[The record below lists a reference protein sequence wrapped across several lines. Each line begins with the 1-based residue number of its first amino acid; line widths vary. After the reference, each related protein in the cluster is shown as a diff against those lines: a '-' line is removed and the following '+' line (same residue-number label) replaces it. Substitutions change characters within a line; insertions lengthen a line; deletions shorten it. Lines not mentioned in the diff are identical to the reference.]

1 MIMGAAKK
9 ILAAVGFSQYTQNLL
24 NYAAELA
31 ESMNAELIIASII
44 NARDVA
50 AVGTIAAM
58 GYDVDSGNYVAGI
71 QAERQQALDKIL
83 KKMARPPGKV
93 RTVFKTG
100 DPGDE
105 LLKIALKENVD
116 LIVMGVKGRTDL
128 EYIFVGSVAEKVF
141 RRSPIPV
148 LSYRDEANA
157 ERLKKHIDLS

>member
-1 MIMGAAKK
+1 MDAEKK
-9 ILAAVGFSQYTQNLL
+9 ILAAIGFNPYTHNLL
-24 NYAAELA
+24 NYAVEIAEI
-31 ESMNAELIIASII
+31 MDAELIIANII
-44 NARDVA
+44 NARNVE

-58 GYDVDSGNYVAGI
+58 GYDVDSGKYVAEI
-71 QAERQQALDKIL
+71 KSERQQELDRIL
-83 KKMARPPGKV
+83 KKITRPPEKV

-157 ERLKKHIDLS
+157 ERLKRHIDLS

>member
-1 MIMGAAKK
+1 MNAMKRIMV
-9 ILAAVGFSQYTQNLL
+9 AVGFNGYAEELVNYAIGMTQNF
-24 NYAAELA
+24 
-31 ESMNAELIIASII
+31 SAELIIVNII
-44 NARDVA
+44 HARDVD

-58 GYDVDSGNYVAGI
+58 GYDVDSGNYVAEI
-71 QAERQQALDKIL
+71 QAERQKELDSIL
-83 KKMARPPGKV
+83 KKMARTPEKV
-93 RTVFKTG
+93 RSVFKTG

-105 LLKIALKENVD
+105 LLKIAVGENVD

-157 ERLKKHIDLS
+157 ERLRKHIDFS

>member
-1 MIMGAAKK
+1 MGAAKK
-9 ILAAVGFSQYTQNLL
+9 ILAATGFSRYTRDLL
-24 NYAAELA
+24 NYAVDIAEA
-31 ESMNAELIIASII
+31 MNAELIIASII
-44 NARDVA
+44 NARDVE

-71 QAERQQALDKIL
+71 KAERQQELDKML
-83 KKMARPPGKV
+83 KKMARPPQKL

-105 LLKIALKENVD
+105 VLKIAAKENVD
-116 LIVMGVKGRTDL
+116 LIVMGIKGRTDL

-148 LSYRDEANA
+148 LSYRDEATA
-157 ERLKKHIDLS
+157 KRLRKHIDLS

>member
-1 MIMGAAKK
+1 MGAAKK
-9 ILAAVGFSQYTQNLL
+9 ILAAIGFSQYTQDLL
-24 NYAAELA
+24 NYAVEIA
-31 ESMNAELIIASII
+31 ESMNAELIITSII

-58 GYDVDSGNYVAGI
+58 GYDVDSGNYVAEV
-71 QAERQQALDKIL
+71 QAQRQQQLDNIL
-83 KKMARPPGKV
+83 DKMARPPENV

-105 LLKIALKENVD
+105 LLKIAVKENVD

-157 ERLKKHIDLS
+157 ERLRKHIDLS

>member
-1 MIMGAAKK
+1 MD
-9 ILAAVGFSQYTQNLL
+9 
-24 NYAAELA
+24 AE
-31 ESMNAELIIASII
+31 
-44 NARDVA
+44 
-50 AVGTIAAM
+50 
-58 GYDVDSGNYVAGI
+58 
-71 QAERQQALDKIL
+71 
-83 KKMARPPGKV
+83 KV

-105 LLKIALKENVD
+105 LLKVALKENVD

-157 ERLKKHIDLS
+157 ERLKRHIDLS